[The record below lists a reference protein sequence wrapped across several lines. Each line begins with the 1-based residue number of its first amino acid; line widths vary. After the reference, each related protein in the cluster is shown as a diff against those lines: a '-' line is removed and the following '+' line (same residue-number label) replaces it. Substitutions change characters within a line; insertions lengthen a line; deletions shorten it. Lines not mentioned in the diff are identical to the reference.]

1 MKITSLEL
9 RNLKN
14 FGNYTFDRF
23 DSNGLTAITGDV
35 GSGKTILVKAVA
47 FALGA
52 TQETLCIQNW
62 NSFVNCY
69 TYDSSVTL
77 TFLLD
82 NNRKVNLEKRITRNG
97 IECFFNQK
105 RVREETYTKKLES
118 LKIRDHYFLPILN
131 ETINRLGDDDKEYAS
146 FFEAITGT
154 NEESLECDEARES
167 LEREAKILDEH
178 KKYERIIDL
187 ERYKTTELYLAR
199 LFFCDERIRLKENE
213 INEKKM
219 CSRKLKTATGG
230 DKVSLTKTM
239 KAGRASK
246 TNPGETQKSV
256 EVLKTEKFQ
265 LYAERHFY
273 LRQCQINKIILPTGS
288 RVVCVLSSDELRCR
302 DDPTSPFSTALLEEK
317 RKFTPDEVEKGIKMV
332 INHDPFKQN
341 LPTTSSVESIDFF
354 CNMLLHELQLIKSDL
369 PEELKKM
376 ALIKKEAI
384 CQRII
389 IEKESR
395 VETLEES
402 ITDLTIQRR
411 NTLLDFI
418 DAVNDQLEREYEDL
432 RCDDMTRGAILNVS
446 DPENPWDSVTI
457 ILKDRNTEM
466 NFGSANPE
474 IQKIANI
481 ALLFAM
487 AKVKGSSFVFIDAVT
502 ESVIDRKLDTLISYL
517 KKKSETFQVVTT
529 SLTSTSRY
537 YLRQAG
543 VATQNI

>member
-9 RNLKN
+9 KNFKN

-23 DSNGLTAITGDV
+23 DSNGFTAITGDV

-82 NNRKVNLEKRITRNG
+82 NNRKVNLEKRITRKG

-105 RVREETYTKKLES
+105 R
-118 LKIRDHYFLPILN
+118 
-131 ETINRLGDDDKEYAS
+131 
-146 FFEAITGT
+146 
-154 NEESLECDEARES
+154 
-167 LEREAKILDEH
+167 
-178 KKYERIIDL
+178 
-187 ERYKTTELYLAR
+187 
-199 LFFCDERIRLKENE
+199 
-213 INEKKM
+213 
-219 CSRKLKTATGG
+219 TATGG
-230 DKVSLTKTM
+230 VKVSPAKTM
-239 KAGRASK
+239 KAGRSLQ
-246 TNPGETQKSV
+246 TNLVGTQKSV
-256 EVLKTEKFQ
+256 EVLKKEKLQ

-273 LRQCQINKIILPTGS
+273 LRQCQINKILLPTPTGS

-332 INHDPFKQN
+332 INHDPFKQKI
-341 LPTTSSVESIDFF
+341 PTASSVETINFS
-354 CNMLLHELQLIKSDL
+354 CNMLQHELQQIKSDL
-369 PEELKKM
+369 PVELKKM
-376 ALIKKEAI
+376 PLIKKEAI

-402 ITDLTIQRR
+402 ITDVSFHQNSLVYSIVETFQLTIQRR

-418 DAVNDQLEREYEDL
+418 DAVNDQLEQEYEDL
-432 RCDDMTRGAILNVS
+432 RCDDMTRGATLKIA
-446 DPENPWDSVTI
+446 DRENPWDSVTI
-457 ILKDRNTEM
+457 TLEDRNMEM
-466 NFGSANPE
+466 EFGSANPE